1 MKKNFKNFIRQKN
14 QSTKLFTPG
23 PASLVLENI
32 IGLRPCFG
40 RGDFKYDEIEERVL
54 KNILKISGHK
64 NIARLQ
70 GAASL
75 ALEIM
80 ISNFLFGNILIINTG
95 VYSDRLKYMSET
107 SKRKYN
113 FIKKIDYVS
122 YNELDQISKKY
133 DWVMACPVETSIG
146 YKIPI
151 EKLFKI
157 KKKCRSKLALD
168 ATASIGLENNHKL
181 SDVAAFSSCKGL
193 FGLTG
198 GAFITFN
205 KKSYNEVDE
214 FNLNILNHLGKKMT
228 GPYHAIC
235 SLDGVLEDYKNFSYS
250 VKLNKKIFIQKM
262 KKHLLYPNKN
272 QPNLCTLINK
282 KIDTLDKS
290 VVLYQSR
297 ADIKGSVVC
306 HLGEVHL
313 KKTSKGRILDYLKVL

>member
-1 MKKNFKNFIRQKN
+1 MKKNFKIFIDQKN
-14 QSTKLFTPG
+14 KSTKLFTPG
-23 PASLVLENI
+23 PASLVLENLS
-32 IGLRPCFG
+32 GLRPCFG
-40 RGDFKYDEIEERVL
+40 RGDFKYDEIEKRVL
-54 KNILKISGHK
+54 KNILNISGHK

-107 SKRKYN
+107 SKRKYK

-122 YNELDQISKKY
+122 YRNIDQIVKKY
-133 DWVMACPVETSIG
+133 DWVIACPVETSIG

-151 EKLFKI
+151 QKLFEI
-157 KKKCRSKLALD
+157 KKKCKSKLALD
-168 ATASIGLENNHKL
+168 ATASIGLENNHNL

-198 GAFITFN
+198 GAFVTFN
-205 KKSYNEVDE
+205 NRSSNEIDE
-214 FNLNILNHLGKKMT
+214 FNLNIFNHLEKKMT

-235 SLDGVLEDYKNFSYS
+235 SLDGILKDYKNFSYS
-250 VKLNKKIFIQKM
+250 VKLNKKIFIKKM
-262 KKHLLYPNKN
+262 RDFLIYPNKN
-272 QPNLCTLINK
+272 QPNLCTLVNK
-282 KIDTLDKS
+282 KVSSLDKD

-297 ADIKGSVVC
+297 ANIKGSVVC

-313 KKTSKGRILDYLKVL
+313 KRTSKGKIIDHLNIS

>member
-1 MKKNFKNFIRQKN
+1 MKKDFKNFIKQKN

-23 PASLVLENI
+23 PASLVLENLS
-32 IGLRPCFG
+32 GLRPCFG
-40 RGDFKYDEIEERVL
+40 RGDFKYDEIEKRVL

-64 NIARLQ
+64 NIVRLQ

-107 SKRKYN
+107 SKRKYKY
-113 FIKKIDYVS
+113 IKKIDYIS
-122 YNELDQISKKY
+122 YKNIDQIVKKY
-133 DWVMACPVETSIG
+133 DWVVACPVETSIG

-151 EKLFKI
+151 IKLFEI

-168 ATASIGLENNHKL
+168 ATASIGLENNHNL

-205 KKSYNEVDE
+205 NKSFNQIDE
-214 FNLNILNHLGKKMT
+214 FNFNIINHLEKKMT

-235 SLDGVLEDYKNFSYS
+235 SLDGILQDYKNFSYS
-250 VKLNKKIFIQKM
+250 VKLNKKIFIKKM
-262 KKHLLYPNKN
+262 RKFLVYPSKN
-272 QPNLCTLINK
+272 QPNLCTLTNK
-282 KIDTLDKS
+282 KISSLNKN

-297 ADIKGSVVC
+297 ANIKGSVVC

-313 KKTSKGRILDYLKVL
+313 KKMSKGKILNYLKPL

>member
-32 IGLRPCFG
+32 TGLRPCFG
-40 RGDFKYDEIEERVL
+40 RGDFKYDEIEKRVL
-54 KNILKISGHK
+54 KNILKIFDHK

-122 YNELDQISKKY
+122 YKELDQISKKY

-205 KKSYNEVDE
+205 EKSYNEVNE

-235 SLDGVLEDYKNFSYS
+235 SLDGILKDYKNFSYS

-262 KKHLLYPNKN
+262 KEYLLYPNKN

-313 KKTSKGRILDYLKVL
+313 KKSSKGRILDYLKVL